1 MVTMTLQPV
10 TLPRCPRCAHSVE
23 PDWDWC
29 QQCGYDP
36 DSLRPPE
43 VQLDGSAGRPSSAEP
58 DGRRRRSR
66 AEKKAAAAPAPV
78 IVDLRP
84 PPPRQPTE
92 TVYGMLPYDHPS
104 SVAPVEPDEPDNS
117 ERLNRRF
124 AMVALCVIVVGL
136 AVLIASLFL
145 G

>member
-1 MVTMTLQPV
+1 MTLDSV
-10 TLPRCPRCAHSVE
+10 TLPRCPRCAHPVE

-36 DSLRPPE
+36 DSLRPQG
-43 VQLDGSAGRPSSAEP
+43 VQIDLTADRSTSP
-58 DGRRRRSR
+58 DPGRRRRSR
-66 AEKKAAAAPAPV
+66 AKKKAAAPPAPV
-78 IVDLRP
+78 IVVDPRP
-84 PPPRQPTE
+84 LPPRQPTE

-104 SVAPVEPDEPDNS
+104 SVAPVEPEEPDNS

-136 AVLIASLFL
+136 VVLIASLFL